1 MEVGDDTKVNDGATG
16 IMKIG
21 AVMFFTADSMQPA
34 ALGRALEERGFES
47 LWVPEHTH
55 IPSSRKSQYPAG
67 GGLIRPYYEIMDP
80 FLALNTAA
88 AVTTRLKIGTG
99 IALVIQRDPIVTAK
113 MVSTID
119 RLSNGRFLFGV
130 GNGWNQD
137 EIENHGTVFKTRHKL
152 ARERIEAMKTI
163 WSEEEPE
170 YHGEIVNFD
179 KMKQWP
185 KPVQRPHPP
194 IIVGGGFP
202 HAARRAIRYGDGW
215 IPRDDWLERDGM
227 GIIEKFR
234 SMAKEAGRDPASLP
248 ISVFRVPD
256 NIERL
261 QLCEKIG
268 IDRVVFSLPAE
279 KEDKITPIL
288 DRWSE
293 LKRQLG
299 R

>member
-1 MEVGDDTKVNDGATG
+1 
-16 IMKIG
+16 MKIG
-21 AVMFFTADSMQPA
+21 AVMFFTADSMHPA
-34 ALGRALEERGFES
+34 VLGRALEERDFES

-55 IPSSRKSQYPAG
+55 IPSSRKSPYPAG

-88 AVTTRLKIGTG
+88 TATTKLNVGTG
-99 IALVIQRDPIVTAK
+99 ICLVIQRDPILLAK

-119 RLSNGRFLFGV
+119 RLSGGRFLFGV

-137 EIENHGTVFKTRHKL
+137 EIENHGTAFKTRHKL

-163 WSEEEPE
+163 WAEEEPE
-170 YHGEIVNFD
+170 YHGEFVTFD

-185 KPVQRPHPP
+185 KPKQKPHPP

-215 IPRDDWLERDGM
+215 IPRDDWLERDGL
-227 GIIEKFR
+227 GVIGQFR
-234 SMAKEAGRDPASLP
+234 GMAKEAGRDPTSLP
-248 ISVFRVPD
+248 ISLFRVPD
-256 NIERL
+256 RIERL
-261 QLCEKIG
+261 RQYQELG
-268 IDRVVFSLPAE
+268 IDRVVFSLPGE
-279 KEDKITPIL
+279 KEDKILPIL
-288 DRWSE
+288 DRWGE

-299 R
+299 A